1 MTKKEMFKSSVKI
14 KKQVDIK
21 NREKQIN
28 YDMVWVEFIRKI
40 VGWIK
45 R

>member
-1 MTKKEMFKSSVKI
+1 MTKKEMFKWSVKI

-28 YDMVWVEFIRKI
+28 YDMVWVECIRKK